1 MANKTL
7 YIDMDGTLT
16 EFRHQDKICINDWN
30 DTTIFENP
38 EICTSTILGIKL
50 KMDFQ
55 EEHFTNIDFIYIIT
69 QVPYTNYKI
78 HIKHKQD
85 TYNILYDLFKKKG
98 IKLDGIIFVN
108 TANYKDKVDYLIDND
123 SDLTSTIL
131 IDDTHS
137 LLTKF
142 EKTGGIAY
150 HVSSFL

>member
-50 KMDFQ
+50 TMDFQ

-85 TYNILYDLFKKKG
+85 TYNILYDLFKKKYPYSKMNIEFFKISTRYNFQTSYYKQAYQELRKNKINKL
-98 IKLDGIIFVN
+98 IK
-108 TANYKDKVDYLIDND
+108 
-123 SDLTSTIL
+123 
-131 IDDTHS
+131 
-137 LLTKF
+137 
-142 EKTGGIAY
+142 
-150 HVSSFL
+150 